1 MAWRS
6 LHSVH
11 DEEKPFELEVSWVCD
26 ESEGE
31 FRRVPADLVAEATA
45 AAKAALADSDMWAP
59 RTTLPPCLCL
69 HFLCPL
75 PTITGGCIVALC
87 LSSPCST
94 FRLSLSDNSPML
106 RAGTTDNILSI
117 SGCAVIHSAQKLY
130 GTGRMQCCLYSA
142 LLAV

>member
-59 RTTLPPCLCL
+59 RTGLLPCPCL
-69 HFLCPL
+69 HVLCPL
-75 PTITGGCIVALC
+75 PTIRSLYCCVSVSWYPTQ
-87 LSSPCST
+87 LSSK
-94 FRLSLSDNSPML
+94 SLSDAAH
-106 RAGTTDNILSI
+106 RDD
-117 SGCAVIHSAQKLY
+117 
-130 GTGRMQCCLYSA
+130 
-142 LLAV
+142 